1 MPEERPGNNFRT
13 ENQKLIFQL
22 VTTPQT
28 YKPAFVTKSPTYS
41 LSVSLWGFKLQK
53 PETKPEIKMMKKD

>member
-1 MPEERPGNNFRT
+1 MPEGRPGNNFRT
-13 ENQKLIFQL
+13 ENQKLIIQL

-28 YKPAFVTKSPTYS
+28 YKPAFVTKSPIHS
-41 LSVSLWGFKLQK
+41 LSVSLWGFKPQK